1 MISAGIVHMNS
12 EHFWWER
19 GSSRT
24 SAKSSKKC
32 KERYGGVCRTKMED
46 TMKAKKMIALAALIL
61 ALCGCGTSAAAS
73 EDNVQSSFGL
83 DWIDSKGVFDL
94 YQDRETGVQYI
105 VYNHATRYGI
115 TTSYNADGSL
125 YCGKESHN
133 GY

>member
-1 MISAGIVHMNS
+1 MISAGIVHMSS
-12 EHFWWER
+12 EHFWEER
-19 GSSRT
+19 CSRT
-24 SAKSSKKC
+24 TAKNSKKC
-32 KERYGGVCRTKMED
+32 KEWYGSGCRTKMED

-73 EDNVQSSFGL
+73 EDNVRSSFGL

-115 TTSYNADGSL
+115 TPRYNADGSL

-133 GY
+133 EY

>member
-1 MISAGIVHMNS
+1 
-12 EHFWWER
+12 
-19 GSSRT
+19 
-24 SAKSSKKC
+24 
-32 KERYGGVCRTKMED
+32 
-46 TMKAKKMIALAALIL
+46 MKAKKMIVVAALFL
-61 ALCGCGTSAAAS
+61 ALCGSGTSAAAS

-115 TTSYNADGSL
+115 TPRYNADGSL